1 MFQRGGG
8 SEKIAKELFDMFK
21 DNQDVTEITSEEVEK
36 KLPDVLKLFEKQ
48 GKEDPSG
55 DIISCGQNDR
65 I

>member
-1 MFQRGGG
+1 
-8 SEKIAKELFDMFK
+8 MFK

-55 DIISCGQNDR
+55 NIISCGQNDR